1 LHFPEAISFSKTA
14 SEEIALNAQNLIEMI
29 QISKGFPGVQ
39 ALDKVDFALEPGQV
53 HGLVGENG
61 AGKSTL
67 IKILMGAYRA
77 DSGKILLEGE
87 PVEIRSPIESK
98 RLGLS
103 AVYQDVTLAP
113 HLSVGENFFL
123 GKLPRSLSGL
133 VNWRQ
138 VYGITQEFL
147 DELGITAPSRSLV
160 RQLSPAQQEMVTI
173 AKIIYEGSRVLVF
186 DEPTALLANEETQLL
201 FGIIKRLREQG
212 TGIIYISHR
221 LEEIF
226 EVCDL
231 VTVLKDGSRVVTS
244 PVQEIDSETLINKM
258 VGRNLEEMYVR
269 DSHPPIAKDVLL
281 NVSGLTR
288 QPIFKDIS
296 FQVHRGEILGLFGL
310 VGSGRTEIVRS
321 LFGAEKPDSGSV
333 SIEGTP
339 VKISGPASGI
349 RSGIGLVPENRK
361 EAGLAMG
368 LPVDFNISLASFD
381 SITNFGFVD
390 GGAERRRADTYVKSL
405 NIRTPSLQQTV
416 RKLSGGNQQKV
427 VISKWLA
434 CDSKVFVF
442 DEPTTGVDVGA
453 KVEIYNLLEQLLN
466 RGSAIVLISSYLP
479 EIMGIADR
487 ILVIYEGRSMGTV
500 ERADFSEEGL
510 LRLASGLD
518 SAAPNGAS
526 RVSH

>member
-1 LHFPEAISFSKTA
+1 MSDHYI
-14 SEEIALNAQNLIEMI
+14 IEMS
-29 QISKGFPGVQ
+29 QISKAFPGVQ
-39 ALDKVDFALEPGQV
+39 ALDKVDFGLEPGRV
-53 HGLVGENG
+53 HGMVGENG

-77 DSGKILLEGE
+77 DSGEILLDGE
-87 PVEIRSPIESK
+87 PVEIRNPIESK
-98 RLGLS
+98 QLGLG

-123 GKLPRSLSGL
+123 GKLPRKLGGL
-133 VNWRQ
+133 VDWAK
-138 VYGITQEFL
+138 IFDETQRFL
-147 DELGITAPSRSLV
+147 QDLGISVSSRAAV
-160 RQLSPAQQEMVTI
+160 DKLSPAHQEMVTI
-173 AKIIYEGSRVLVF
+173 AKVLHESPRVVVF
-186 DEPTALLANEETQLL
+186 DEPTALLANEEVRVL

-231 VTVLKDGSRVVTS
+231 VTVLKDGRRVITS
-244 PVQEIDSETLINKM
+244 PVEEIDSETLVNKM

-269 DSHPPIAKDVLL
+269 EGHSTQEQTRAEEVMLDVA
-281 NVSGLTR
+281 GLTR
-288 QPIFKDIS
+288 RPIFEDIS

-333 SIEGTP
+333 SIEGKPLRIT
-339 VKISGPASGI
+339 GPAAGI

-368 LPVDFNISLASFD
+368 LPVDFNINLASYA
-381 SITNFGFVD
+381 SITKFGLVN
-390 GGAERRRADTYVKSL
+390 GAAERRRAREYVDSL
-405 NIRTPSLQQTV
+405 NIRTPSLRQPVT
-416 RKLSGGNQQKV
+416 KLSGGNQQKV
-427 VISKWLA
+427 VISKWLSGK
-434 CDSKVFVF
+434 SKVFVF

-453 KVEIYNLLEQLLN
+453 KVEIYHLLDRLLE
-466 RGSAIVLISSYLP
+466 RGSAIVFISSYLP

-487 ILVIYEGRSMGTV
+487 ILVIYEGRSMGIV
-500 ERADFSEEGL
+500 DRSEFSEEGL
-510 LRLASGLD
+510 LRLASGLERKGH
-518 SAAPNGAS
+518 NGAS
-526 RVSH
+526 Q

>member
-1 LHFPEAISFSKTA
+1 MS
-14 SEEIALNAQNLIEMI
+14 AQHLVEMT

-39 ALDKVDFALEPGQV
+39 ALDRVDFALEPGQV

-77 DSGKILLEGE
+77 DSGQILLEGE
-87 PVEIRSPIESK
+87 PVEMRSPIESK

-123 GKLPRSLSGL
+123 GKLPRSGSGL
-133 VNWRQ
+133 VNWKH
-138 VYGITQEFL
+138 VYQTTQEFL
-147 DELGITAPSRSLV
+147 EELGITVSSRSLV
-160 RQLSPAQQEMVTI
+160 RKLSPAHQEMVTI

-201 FGIIKRLREQG
+201 FGIIKRLRERG

-231 VTVLKDGSRVVTS
+231 VTVLKDGQRVITS
-244 PVQEIDSETLINKM
+244 PVQEIDSETLVNKM

-269 DSHPPIAKDVLL
+269 EGHPAIAKDVLL
-281 NVSGLTR
+281 EVSGLTR
-288 QPIFKDIS
+288 QPIFEDIN

-321 LFGAEKPDSGSV
+321 LFGAEKPDSGTV
-333 SIEGTP
+333 SIEGRPLRIT
-339 VKISGPASGI
+339 GPGSGI

-368 LPVDFNISLASFD
+368 LPVDFNISLASYD
-381 SITNFGFVD
+381 SITRFGFVNRA
-390 GGAERRRADTYVKSL
+390 AERRRAETYVKSL

-434 CDSKVFVF
+434 CESKVFVF

-453 KVEIYNLLEQLLN
+453 KVEIYGLLEQLLS

-479 EIMGIADR
+479 EIMGMADR
-487 ILVIYEGRSMGTV
+487 VLVIHEGRSMGTV
-500 ERADFSEEGL
+500 ERAEFSEEGL

-518 SAAPNGAS
+518 SAAHNGAS
-526 RVSH
+526 EASH